1 MFRKVALFIALAVVL
16 LIALAAALPNSTRLS
31 AKERQTVEFVGRAYF
46 HGDSQVVL
54 ESLSPLMARA
64 NEQKWDAID
73 EVLARLGVPASGELL
88 AGSRGSLVQQGID
101 KKLPKPGERETIVV
115 LKTLHEQVSLVLR
128 LKNDEPVLARPHA
141 RDASIEVYDE
151 ALWSLHVLENR
162 LAAVERITNYLVS
175 LAKSFPRGL
184 TARLSDDDR
193 AAVSLDYESL
203 AADLRDATRAVEER
217 EIEIRVNRLRFAR
230 QLLEQA
236 NLTKDKFRAAYT
248 SELDARVIAQFFDQA
263 KQAGRTIAS
272 SKLNETSLSS
282 QITSDASRSREL
294 AGTLT
299 AKAQLL
305 YDGLHW
311 WLRGRYGLGPEVGGL
326 AKSPAAM
333 RSAVAQFGLFMPN
346 RTPQPID
353 PDGPAGRDAVPRFDR
368 RHHFWWAWEDRRLF
382 RTLGGTTKV
391 KERFMATLSQFW

>member
-16 LIALAAALPNSTRLS
+16 PIALAAALPHSTRLS

>member
-141 RDASIEVYDE
+141 SDASIEVYDE

-299 AKAQLL
+299 GKAQLL